1 MQGISLQGSHTSVY
15 IYLLGPETT
24 KINSELILY
33 SIATLVNNIN
43 QYKNREML
51 YCNNYKN
58 NLNDQMLQRV
68 YGNILV
74 KQKRKSLLSNMQ
86 YKR

>member
-1 MQGISLQGSHTSVY
+1 MQGISLEGSNTSVY

-24 KINSELILY
+24 KINSVLILY
-33 SIATLVNNIN
+33 SIASLVNNIN
-43 QYKNREML
+43 QYKNREIL
-51 YCNNYKN
+51 YRNNYKN

-74 KQKRKSLLSNMQ
+74 KQKRKSL
-86 YKR
+86 

>member
-1 MQGISLQGSHTSVY
+1 MQGISLEGNHTSVY

-24 KINSELILY
+24 KINSVLILY
-33 SIATLVNNIN
+33 SIATLANNIN

-51 YCNNYKN
+51 YSNNYKN

-68 YGNILV
+68 YGNTLV
-74 KQKRKSLLSNMQ
+74 KQKRKILFEYMSYS
-86 YKR
+86 R

>member
-1 MQGISLQGSHTSVY
+1 MQGISLEGNHTSVY

-24 KINSELILY
+24 KINNVLILY
-33 SIATLVNNIN
+33 SIATPANNIN

-58 NLNDQMLQRV
+58 NLNVPNVERCIWK
-68 YGNILV
+68 YFG
-74 KQKRKSLLSNMQ
+74 
-86 YKR
+86 